1 VARPQNTEFYSPWDN
16 LAHQVERGFDWPADV
31 LMRTNDPRSLPPRES
46 LDALM
51 RLFEDPRMKE
61 LLISPRGMR
70 LVYVLAQGER
80 SRYLDAQAATRLL
93 NMLIGAYEELA
104 QTSEPGSAA
113 TSNRRRYDD
122 SAGPME
128 QDR

>member
-1 VARPQNTEFYSPWDN
+1 
-16 LAHQVERGFDWPADV
+16 
-31 LMRTNDPRSLPPRES
+31 
-46 LDALM
+46 
-51 RLFEDPRMKE
+51 
-61 LLISPRGMR
+61 LISPRGMR

-80 SRYLDAQAATRLL
+80 SRYLVLRQATFGAIRLDAQAATRLL